1 MGSKPA
7 TYSQTPTLSG
17 QTSTGIDFAYRRIGQ
32 SGVVPLVLA
41 NYFAANLDDWDPLIV
56 DALAAERD
64 VITFDYAGVGNTTA
78 RTAATMAGIAA
89 DSVAFL
95 AALGLGAVDFMGFSL
110 GGMVVQEF
118 ASTHPD
124 MVRRMI
130 LCSTAP
136 RGGENLAFAEL
147 SIDELDDPTALLLA
161 SFFTPSEQSQAAGQ
175 AYIQRL
181 ACRDTGHDA
190 PVVRNAAEAQLRAL
204 REWGEVPATGR
215 YATLPSIRQPALIVH
230 GNNDMVIDSVNAMIL
245 EKRLADARL
254 LILPDAGHGAHS
266 QHSDIFV
273 ANALLFLSN

>member
-1 MGSKPA
+1 
-7 TYSQTPTLSG
+7 
-17 QTSTGIDFAYRRIGQ
+17 
-32 SGVVPLVLA
+32 VLA

-78 RTAATMAGIAA
+78 CTAATMAGIAA

-95 AALGLGAVDFMGFSL
+95 EALGLGAVDFMGFSL

-190 PVVRNAAEAQLRAL
+190 PRC
-204 REWGEVPATGR
+204 
-215 YATLPSIRQPALIVH
+215 S
-230 GNNDMVIDSVNAMIL
+230 
-245 EKRLADARL
+245 
-254 LILPDAGHGAHS
+254 
-266 QHSDIFV
+266 
-273 ANALLFLSN
+273 